1 MGKSSRAKVA
11 KPYTLFVSH
20 GWEDRW
26 VAQQMAGQAAAGAG
40 VSIFIDVFDV
50 KTGDRIAERVRTGL
64 SECTELVALL
74 TPRSA
79 GRSWVWTEIG
89 GAWTAG
95 KRVVGVLYGLSLD
108 DIRRNYGGAACLDGV
123 SCIELNDFDAYLRD
137 LAKRAKA
144 SPGGKG

>member
-1 MGKSSRAKVA
+1 MGKAARAKA
-11 KPYTLFVSH
+11 APYTLFVSH

-26 VAQQMAGQAAAGAG
+26 IARQMAEQAVAKAGA
-40 VSIFIDVFDV
+40 SIFIDVFDIA
-50 KTGDRIAERVRTGL
+50 TGDRIAERVRTGL
-64 SECTELVALL
+64 SRCTELVALL

-95 KRVVGVLYGLSLD
+95 KRVVGVLHGLSLD
-108 DIRRNYGGAACLDGV
+108 DIRQDYGGTACLDGV
-123 SCIELNDFDAYLRD
+123 SCIELNDFDAYLED
-137 LAKRAKA
+137 LAARVKA